1 MTPLLNAILMYTGD
15 CFSLMCL
22 AEEGM
27 NCYNVRVRVL
37 CVFPASVILRG
48 VQESEMKKKKKRTG
62 RRELICANE

>member
-48 VQESEMKKKKKRTG
+48 VQESEMKKKKKKNWEKR
-62 RRELICANE
+62 IDMC